1 MIAPKYEFG
10 VFAFVMSLIMS
21 GVISFAM
28 LTFELGITPDVL
40 VNWPQMW
47 AKSLLVAFPTSL
59 VVVPY
64 AKKWVGSMV
73 LRPR

>member
-28 LTFELGITPDVL
+28 LTFELGIISDVL
-40 VNWPQMW
+40 FNWPQMW

-64 AKKWVGSMV
+64 AKKKVSALV
-73 LRPR
+73 R